1 MGYKG
6 IEVTIN
12 CFCGKQFTTYVLGET
27 TVKCPYCGK
36 KYKRIYVPE
45 IKMYEYYL
53 MGEKPKIKD

>member
-12 CFCGKQFTTYVLGET
+12 CFCGKQFTIYVLGET

-36 KYKRIYVPE
+36 IYKRIYVPE

-53 MGEKPKIKD
+53 EEEKEA